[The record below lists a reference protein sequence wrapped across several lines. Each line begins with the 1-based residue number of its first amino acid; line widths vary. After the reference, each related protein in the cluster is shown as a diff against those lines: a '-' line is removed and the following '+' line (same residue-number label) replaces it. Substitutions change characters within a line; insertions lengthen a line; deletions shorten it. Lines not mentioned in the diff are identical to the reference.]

1 MKRKW
6 LGSVLVAL
14 GAFLVVAAV
23 VAQVWAPDN
32 VKRTPIDVDNTTYL
46 DGEADHLN
54 PETGKL
60 QSDPVYAL
68 QINQTDSNKS
78 DGEVAVFVQNTCV
91 VIDTGQERVCVS
103 AKDPNLL
110 THEVDVFASDRH
122 TAMMINDEK
131 LPARRDRAARGLV
144 NKWPFDPQ
152 KTTYPYWD
160 GTLGEA
166 VDAVYD
172 RTTEVKGLEAYV
184 YRVDIKDAPDRD
196 PRRRQGHLRRRQGD
210 LHRSP
215 HRRDHQPD
223 RGPAA
228 LPRGRQQDPRPQLEF
243 TDDTQQAKVDES
255 NTKWDQIDIALER
268 PPGRRVRRG
277 HPGPPGRPRPALRAP
292 PDRGPGD
299 GCPRSR
305 VGAAADACGPT
316 TSAG

>member
-6 LGSVLVAL
+6 LGSVLIAL

-122 TAMMINDEK
+122 TAMMINDENYV
-131 LPARRDRAARGLV
+131 PDETVQHSGLN
-144 NKWPFDPQ
+144 NKWPFDSQ

-184 YRVDIKDAPDRD
+184 YRVDIKDAPAEILDGVQGVYDDVKEIYID
-196 PRRRQGHLRRRQGD
+196 PRTGAILNTTENQQRYLEDGQKILDLR
-210 LHRSP
+210 
-215 HRRDHQPD
+215 
-223 RGPAA
+223 
-228 LPRGRQQDPRPQLEF
+228 LEF

-255 NTKWDQIDIALER
+255 NTKWDQIDIALNVL
-268 PPGRRVRRG
+268 PVVGYAVGIPVLLVGLALLFVRR
-277 HPGPPGRPRPALRAP
+277 RTS
-292 PDRGPGD
+292 GPGEVPAEESEQPQTPA
-299 GCPRSR
+299 G
-305 VGAAADACGPT
+305 T
-316 TSAG
+316 TTG